1 MPLHNLHFMSNRLIT
16 TICRQRSTVFLLFL
30 TLAMTACRP
39 SKEAVVDYRFFE
51 KNIDSLN
58 KVVLNLKEP
67 VIQKNDQLVINV
79 SSASLDQTQTQVFN
93 LLGGSTG
100 GGGAQAGVIGY
111 LVDYDG
117 NITLPVIGK
126 VQAAGLTKSQL
137 IQQLEQKLSS
147 YVKDPVLN
155 IRFINFRVMMMG
167 EVSSAGWL
175 SFPNERATIVD
186 AMGQAGITEQG
197 MRTNILLIRQQPNG
211 QVETHRIDLND
222 ALIFQSPYYQLQ
234 QNDILYVLPNDSK
247 LIQYQRNNS
256 PFFRDLPVYLGL
268 VTSIMAFGTLI
279 ISLTR

>member
-1 MPLHNLHFMSNRLIT
+1 MSNRLIT

-30 TLAMTACRP
+30 TLAMAACRP

-100 GGGAQAGVIGY
+100 GGGASQAGAIGY

-137 IQQLEQKLSS
+137 IQQLEQKLSP

-167 EVSSAGWL
+167 EVGGQGWL

-186 AMGQAGITEQG
+186 AIGQAGITEQG

-247 LIQYQRNNS
+247 LIQYQRSNS

>member
-1 MPLHNLHFMSNRLIT
+1 MINRLIT

-30 TLAMTACRP
+30 TLAMAACRP

-79 SSASLDQTQTQVFN
+79 SSASLDQSQTQVFN

-100 GGGAQAGVIGY
+100 GGGAAQAGAIGY

-137 IQQLEQKLSS
+137 IQQLEQKLGP

-167 EVSSAGWL
+167 EVGGPGWL

-186 AMGQAGITEQG
+186 AIGQAGITEQG

-279 ISLTR
+279 ISLTK

>member
-1 MPLHNLHFMSNRLIT
+1 MT
-16 TICRQRSTVFLLFL
+16 TLYRHRSSWTILV
-30 TLAMTACRP
+30 LAMLMLACRP
-39 SKEAVVDYRFFE
+39 SKEAVLGYRYFE

-79 SSASLDQTQTQVFN
+79 SSASLDQSQTQVFN

-100 GGGAQAGVIGY
+100 SGAAQAGAIGY

-117 NITLPVIGK
+117 HITLPIIGK
-126 VQAAGLTKSQL
+126 VMAAGLTKSQL
-137 IQQLEQKLSS
+137 NELLRQKLSP

-155 IRFINFRVMMMG
+155 IRFINFRVMLMG
-167 EVSSAGWL
+167 EVGGQGWMT
-175 SFPNERATIVD
+175 FPNERATIVD
-186 AMGQAGITEQG
+186 AIGQAGLTDQG
-197 MRTNILLIRQQPNG
+197 LRNNILLIRQQPNG

-222 ALIFQSPYYQLQ
+222 ALVFQSPYYQLQ

-247 LIQYQRNNS
+247 LLQYQRSNS
-256 PFFRDLPVYLGL
+256 PFFRDLPVYLSL

>member
-1 MPLHNLHFMSNRLIT
+1 MSNRLIT

-30 TLAMTACRP
+30 TLAMAACRP

-93 LLGGSTG
+93 LLGGSTS
-100 GGGAQAGVIGY
+100 GGGAAQAGAIGY

-137 IQQLEQKLSS
+137 NQQLLQKLSP

-155 IRFINFRVMMMG
+155 IRFINFRVMLMG
-167 EVSSAGWL
+167 EVGGQGWL
-175 SFPNERATIVD
+175 TFPNERATIVD
-186 AMGQAGITEQG
+186 AIGQAGITEQG
-197 MRTNILLIRQQPNG
+197 MRTNVLLIRQQPNG

-279 ISLTR
+279 ISLTK